1 MTVQQILLKEKPMLF
16 RRTPSFLSQLIK
28 LAIVASLG
36 FAFNVS
42 ASINV
47 TSLESGGINDWESES
62 FEGESTYNVVQYDGR
77 TVLKAQSNNSA
88 SGLVLKKKIDLLKTP
103 YINWTWL
110 TKNKLTGL
118 DEKSKSGD
126 DYVARVYVVIDGGFK
141 VWNSKCLS
149 YVWSSNQSEGQVWD
163 NAFIGDKVKMLSVRG
178 KQSKEDHWYN
188 EKRNVFQDLVDQFG
202 DKGSV
207 KKNLAAYQYID
218 VIAIMTDTDN
228 SAGKA
233 ESYYGDIIFTAE

>member
-1 MTVQQILLKEKPMLF
+1 MLF
-16 RRTPSFLSQLIK
+16 RGTAPFLSQLIK
-28 LAIVASLG
+28 LIIVVNIVL
-36 FAFNVS
+36 AFNVN
-42 ASINV
+42 ASVNV
-47 TSLESGGINDWESES
+47 TSLETNGINSWESES
-62 FEGESTYNVVQYDGR
+62 FEGESTYNVVKYDGR
-77 TVLKAQSNNSA
+77 MVLKAESNNSA

-141 VWNSKCLS
+141 IWNSKCLS
-149 YVWSSNQSEGQVWD
+149 YVWSSNQSEGEVWN
-163 NAFIGDKVKMLSVRG
+163 NAFIGDKVKMLAVRG
-178 KQSKEDHWYN
+178 KQAKVEHWYN
-188 EKRNVFQDLVDQFG
+188 EKRNVFQDLVEQFG
-202 DKGSV
+202 DKGSD